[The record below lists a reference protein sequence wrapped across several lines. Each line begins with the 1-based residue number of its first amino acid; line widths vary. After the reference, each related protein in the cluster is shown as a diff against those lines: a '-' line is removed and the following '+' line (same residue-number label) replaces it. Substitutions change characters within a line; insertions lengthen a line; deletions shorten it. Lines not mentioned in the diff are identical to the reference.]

1 MTKNNFY
8 LLYLFYTNYIKM
20 NCFISNIRNFFVKL
34 KRSFKWFKRMWNNH
48 DFDDGYLMQV
58 IVWKMK
64 DMLYQL
70 DVVDKRFV
78 DLRNQEHYKDNGYN
92 GDLIKSLEECI
103 EIGERL
109 ISDDYLKEPDV
120 VKDWYLKNG
129 FSKSMPEDIRRIFLE
144 SCNEAEN
151 KRKEDNE
158 KFFEIMKKHHW
169 GWWS

>member
-1 MTKNNFY
+1 MRK
-8 LLYLFYTNYIKM
+8 
-20 NCFISNIRNFFVKL
+20 FISRIRNFFVNL
-34 KRSFKWFKRMWNNH
+34 RRSFRWFVRMWDNH

-70 DVVDKRFV
+70 DVVDRDIV
-78 DLRNQEHYKDNGYN
+78 DLRHQPHCTDNGYD

-109 ISDDYLKEPDV
+109 LKDDYAIYPEVVNEWFETHGYEKMPD
-120 VKDWYLKNG
+120 
-129 FSKSMPEDIRRIFLE
+129 DIRKLFIDACKE
-144 SCNEAEN
+144 GDD
-151 KRKEDNE
+151 KRSEDNE
-158 KFFEIMKKHHW
+158 KFFDTMKKHHW

>member
-1 MTKNNFY
+1 MKRII
-8 LLYLFYTNYIKM
+8 LK
-20 NCFISNIRNFFVKL
+20 IRNFFVKL
-34 KRSFKWFKRMWNNH
+34 KRSCKWFKRMWNNH

-70 DVVDKRFV
+70 DVLDSDIV
-78 DLRNQEHYKDNGYN
+78 DLRNQEHCKDNGYD

-109 ISDDYLKEPDV
+109 IEDDYTIYPEV
-120 VKDWYLKNG
+120 VDEWFATHGYLEK
-129 FSKSMPEDIRRIFLE
+129 MPEDIRKLFMDACR
-144 SCNEAEN
+144 EAEV
-151 KRKEDNE
+151 RRSEDNE
-158 KFFEIMKKHHW
+158 KFFDIMKKHHY

>member
-1 MTKNNFY
+1 
-8 LLYLFYTNYIKM
+8 
-20 NCFISNIRNFFVKL
+20 
-34 KRSFKWFKRMWNNH
+34 
-48 DFDDGYLMQV
+48 MQV